1 MTEFFVFLP
10 QMRMGLDV
18 LVERARAAEASG
30 FDGLALMD
38 HLAPPLALD
47 QPMYEAMTTAA
58 WLLAATTTLKVGHL
72 VLCDAFRHPANL
84 AREAVTLDHA
94 SGGRFELG
102 IGSGSVPEEFETFG
116 VQPRSAKERTDR
128 LAETLEVVTRLWSG
142 EVVDHA
148 GTFHHLVQARQQPD
162 PLGRIPIVIGGAG
175 PRTVGLVAQYADWWN
190 VPVNRLDRLDALRPS
205 VGSARP
211 SIQHMV
217 AFVADEAD
225 RARVT
230 EIAQRRFRHV
240 GSGLVTGNAEELTA
254 HFADL
259 AARGV
264 ERFYV
269 WFTDFAVPETLQAFG
284 EQVIAPFPSA

>member
-142 EVVDHA
+142 EVVDHE
-148 GTFHHLVQARQQPD
+148 GTFHHLVQARQQPA
-162 PLGRIPIVIGGAG
+162 PLGTIPIVIGGAG

-211 SIQHMV
+211 SIQQMV

-230 EIAQRRFRHV
+230 EITQRRFRHF

-259 AARGV
+259 ATRGV

-284 EQVIAPFPSA
+284 EQVIAPFPST